1 MVCRSKGV
9 TVSQPF
15 VMPSLAQMPG
25 SVGGGASACWQP
37 PILHAVANYDML
49 ALDAIL
55 REAPE
60 TIECRDKE
68 VPILPRTSHH

>member
-1 MVCRSKGV
+1 
-9 TVSQPF
+9 
-15 VMPSLAQMPG
+15 MPSLAKMSG
-25 SVGGGASACWQP
+25 SVGGGASSYWQP
-37 PILHAVANYDML
+37 PILNAVANYDML

-68 VPILPRTSHH
+68 VPILPRTHH